1 MNSLSSSYILLV
13 ALLIT
18 TGVNSAAA
26 FFAPIKSGNLG
37 VHTPTRHHHLFATE
51 RDDVNADVGCNESAS
66 SPFAVNTR
74 RKWFRSIASPAAASL
89 PYLLSSERAS
99 AAAAAAA
106 SADEKCD
113 PGDVICRQ
121 KKYDRFMD
129 SFQEESDAPPSTVQP
144 IPAVTNRITYVVQMI
159 IDIGERRDGNA
170 GYIRFGLYGNDCPGS
185 VKQMLLFLTRGISSM
200 DRAALEDRLEV
211 DSMPVSLGDGNGS
224 VQNIC
229 SGTGIDFGVP
239 SQSKAYSKSRGMRT
253 AGPYFVPQNRPV
265 PTLEGEAFPRP
276 HSVAG
281 LISIPAKGIGY
292 GASSSNSD
300 LDEIYSSAFTI
311 TGGPVP
317 ALDKAQQQYRV
328 IGQIIDDESMQFLD
342 RLANLPLQKKLG
354 KSGLTPPLLKV
365 RVRDVDVQKVK

>member
-26 FFAPIKSGNLG
+26 FFAPIKS
-37 VHTPTRHHHLFATE
+37 TPARHHHLFASE
-51 RDDVNADVGCNESAS
+51 RGDAKADVGCNESAS

-281 LISIPAKGIGY
+281 LISVPAKGIGY
-292 GASSSNSD
+292 SAASSNSD